1 MADPL
6 DSLKGAPV
14 LVTGAGGFIGSRLC
28 ERLVEKGA
36 QVRALVRYTSS
47 GAAGWLDE
55 SPLRESIDVRRG
67 DLADLDTVRAA
78 MDGAR
83 IVLHLGALIAIPWSY
98 DAPES
103 YVRTNVMGTLNVLRA
118 AWEAGVARLVH
129 VSTSEVYGTA
139 RFTPMTEEHPLQ
151 GQSPYSASKI
161 AADKLAE
168 SFHLSFGT
176 PVVTLRPFNTYG
188 PRQSPRAVIPAIAVQ
203 ALAGDTVRL
212 GATAPTRDFVFVDDT
227 VEAFVRAAAVPGIE
241 GQTIHFGGG
250 REVSIGEVAGMIAA
264 IVGREI
270 RLETDPKRL
279 RPAGSEVDRLVA
291 DASRAR
297 AMLGWAPAT
306 RLEAGLEQTVAFIR
320 DNLHRYRPGEYAK

>member
-28 ERLVEKGA
+28 ERLIEKGA

-118 AWEAGVARLVH
+118 AREAGVARLVH

>member
-118 AWEAGVARLVH
+118 AREAGVARLVH

>member
-1 MADPL
+1 
-6 DSLKGAPV
+6 
-14 LVTGAGGFIGSRLC
+14 
-28 ERLVEKGA
+28 
-36 QVRALVRYTSS
+36 
-47 GAAGWLDE
+47 
-55 SPLRESIDVRRG
+55 
-67 DLADLDTVRAA
+67 
-78 MDGAR
+78 
-83 IVLHLGALIAIPWSY
+83 

-118 AWEAGVARLVH
+118 AREAGVARLVH

-168 SFHLSFGT
+168 SFHLSFGA

-227 VEAFVRAAAVPGIE
+227 VEAFLRAAAVPGIE

-270 RLETDPKRL
+270 RLETDPERL